1 MIGGAVLA
9 IWFDVEPSEKND
21 IEAWY
26 PRQHLPERLSVPGFL
41 RGRRFAVAGEGPAFF
56 TLYETR
62 DSSVLSS
69 PAYIER
75 LNDPTDWTRRSLSA
89 FRGMIRTV
97 YRRLALTPADSAA
110 SHLLTV
116 RIKPDSGRGPYV
128 RQWLEADAGS
138 TFRDL
143 AGVSASGTYVAENG
157 GASAITEE
165 RRIVGDVRAAT
176 PFLALL
182 ELADAGA
189 EAALRDFW
197 AAWGRKMAAE
207 ATVNLYR
214 MMYGLAWLPDGMS

>member
-9 IWFDVEPSEKND
+9 IWFDVDPSGRND
-21 IEAWY
+21 VEAWY

-56 TLYETR
+56 TPYETR

-89 FRGMIRTV
+89 FCRMIRTV
-97 YRRLALTPADSAA
+97 YRRLALTPADSVGG
-110 SHLLTV
+110 HLLTV
-116 RIKPDSGRGPYV
+116 RIKPDSGRGLYV
-128 RQWLEADAGS
+128 REWLEGNAGS
-138 TFRDL
+138 TLRDL
-143 AGVSASGTYVAENG
+143 AGVRASGTYVAESG
-157 GASAITEE
+157 GASVITEE
-165 RRIVGDVRAAT
+165 SRIVGDVSAAT

-182 ELADAGA
+182 ELADASA
-189 EAALRDFW
+189 EAALREFW

-214 MMYGLAWLPDGMS
+214 LMYGLAWLPDGMA